1 VIRVFKY
8 RSFELGKIMTMVLL
22 RYVSWFVYC
31 SVVVMVALLDMLV
44 KMFSFFVRWWV
55 ILLVFLFLIVV
66 MVSIR
71 FKFRLVGTKLVS
83 MF

>member
-1 VIRVFKY
+1 LEFKY